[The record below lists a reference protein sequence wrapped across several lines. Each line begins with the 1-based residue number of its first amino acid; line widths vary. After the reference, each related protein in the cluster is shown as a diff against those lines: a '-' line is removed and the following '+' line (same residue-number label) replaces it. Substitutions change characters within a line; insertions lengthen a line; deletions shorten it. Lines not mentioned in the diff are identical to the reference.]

1 MKNGI
6 GAYAMNNSPMKR
18 LHDNIAQRILGA
30 DKAIDAVLVC
40 LLSGG
45 HILIEDVPGVGKTSL
60 IRALADSLAL
70 SVSRIQFTPDTLPSD
85 ITGLNLY
92 DMPSGTFRFIPG
104 PIMHQILLADEINR
118 TSPRTQAA
126 LLEAMEE
133 HCVTVDGETLPLPEP
148 FMVAA
153 TQNPVESIG
162 TYALPE
168 AQMDRFLMKISLGYP
183 SPAVS
188 REMARRFLDGSLH
201 EETRPVL
208 TESEILEA
216 RQDVLKVSV
225 HEDLIDYTASLVE
238 FTRRSGDV
246 LCGASPRAFL
256 DLLQASRALAFLD
269 GRDFCTPEDIRKNAK
284 PVLAHRLIMSP
295 EAMMRSINGE
305 KIIDR
310 ALLEVSMPE

>member
-1 MKNGI
+1 
-6 GAYAMNNSPMKR
+6 MNKSPLKH

-85 ITGLNLY
+85 ITGLSLY
-92 DMPSGTFRFIPG
+92 DMQTGTFRFLPG

-133 HCVTVDGETLPLPEP
+133 HCVTVDGETLKLPEP

-168 AQMDRFLMKISLGYP
+168 AQMDRFMMKIYQTGPY
-183 SPAVS
+183 
-188 REMARRFLDGSLH
+188 
-201 EETRPVL
+201 
-208 TESEILEA
+208 
-216 RQDVLKVSV
+216 
-225 HEDLIDYTASLVE
+225 
-238 FTRRSGDV
+238 
-246 LCGASPRAFL
+246 
-256 DLLQASRALAFLD
+256 
-269 GRDFCTPEDIRKNAK
+269 RK
-284 PVLAHRLIMSP
+284 
-295 EAMMRSINGE
+295 
-305 KIIDR
+305 
-310 ALLEVSMPE
+310 

>member
-1 MKNGI
+1 
-6 GAYAMNNSPMKR
+6 MNESPMKR

-30 DKAIDAVLVC
+30 DEAIDAVLVC

-92 DMPSGTFRFIPG
+92 DMQSGTFRFLPG

-133 HCVTVDGETLPLPEP
+133 HCVTVDGETLKLPEP

-162 TYALPE
+162 YDENIPGL
-168 AQMDRFLMKISLGYP
+168 SL
-183 SPAVS
+183 S
-188 REMARRFLDGSLH
+188 RCQ
-201 EETRPVL
+201 P
-208 TESEILEA
+208 
-216 RQDVLKVSV
+216 
-225 HEDLIDYTASLVE
+225 
-238 FTRRSGDV
+238 
-246 LCGASPRAFL
+246 
-256 DLLQASRALAFLD
+256 
-269 GRDFCTPEDIRKNAK
+269 
-284 PVLAHRLIMSP
+284 
-295 EAMMRSINGE
+295 
-305 KIIDR
+305 
-310 ALLEVSMPE
+310 